1 MYKMIILLAIALAAT
16 TPAFASEETNV
27 MVTVN
32 QFIDGFNKG
41 DLKAAA
47 AACADQISIID
58 EFSPHE
64 WHGAGAFA
72 KWVNDFDADAK
83 QSETTDGLVTLLKP
97 RHIDVTGDHAYV
109 VIPANYAFKKQ
120 GKPAME
126 TGSIITIALQTSPAG
141 WRITAWAW
149 AKN

>member
-1 MYKMIILLAIALAAT
+1 MLKLIILLAFALAAT

-27 MVTVN
+27 MMTVN

-41 DLKAAA
+41 DLKSAS
-47 AACADQISIID
+47 AACADQMSIID

-64 WHGAGAFA
+64 WHGAGAFS

-83 QSETTDGLVTLLKP
+83 QNEITDGIVTLLKP

-109 VIPANYAFKKQ
+109 VILANYAFKKQ
-120 GKPAME
+120 GKVMTE
-126 TGSIITIALQTSPAG
+126 TGSITTIVLQKSSAG

>member
-1 MYKMIILLAIALAAT
+1 MYKMIILLAIAIAAT
-16 TPAFASEETNV
+16 SSAFAAEETNV
-27 MVTVN
+27 MATVN
-32 QFIDGFNKG
+32 QFVDGFNKG
-41 DLKAAA
+41 DFKSAS
-47 AACADQISIID
+47 AACTDQMSIID

-64 WHGAGAFA
+64 WHGAGAFSR
-72 KWVNDFDADAK
+72 WVDDFDADARK
-83 QSETTDGLVTLLKP
+83 NEITDGFVTLRKP
-97 RHIDVTGDHAYV
+97 RHIDVTADHAYV

-126 TGSIITIALQTSPAG
+126 TGSIITIVLQKDPAG